1 MTCDAAQNRL
11 LALADPARP
20 PDPLRAHLAGCA
32 ACRSFAARL
41 GTLDRLV
48 RQLPV
53 PPADPTALAVTL
65 DKVTADAPII
75 THIPTV
81 PRRDSGIDLPKL
93 LLKGGRW
100 GYTVGVAASVGLA
113 VFGWWVLAGRTPD
126 ARPQHAAAPR
136 HELLGQ
142 GVRHLA
148 KLSASDKPDEQVREW
163 ASLAADLTAEARTVY
178 RVADPAEMD
187 ALEAMFSKAVTKGL
201 LAQATKV
208 KELPAA
214 RRKALDDAAAK
225 LEAVEKEVGKLL
237 ADGAPPKAVAP
248 LTKMAETAGQARKT
262 LLQRGA

>member
-11 LALADPARP
+11 LTLADPNRP
-20 PDPLRAHLAGCA
+20 PDPLRSHMDGCT

-41 GTLDRLV
+41 GTLDHLL

-53 PPADPTALAVTL
+53 PPADPAALAVTL
-65 DKVTADAPII
+65 DKVTADADHHSRPDGA
-75 THIPTV
+75 
-81 PRRDSGIDLPKL
+81 RRDSAIDLPKL
-93 LLKGGRW
+93 LLKEGRW

-113 VFGWWVLAGRTPD
+113 VFGWWILAGRTPD
-126 ARPQHAAAPR
+126 ARPMMAAAPR

-148 KLSASDKPDEQVREW
+148 MLSASDKPDDQMREW
-163 ASLAADLTAEARTVY
+163 ASLAEDLTGEAGKVY
-178 RVADPAEMD
+178 RVADPAELD
-187 ALEAMFSKAVTKGL
+187 ALEAMFTKAVTKGL

-214 RRKALDDAAAK
+214 RRKALDDTAAK
-225 LEAVEKEVGKLL
+225 LKAVEKEVTALL
-237 ADGAPPKAVAP
+237 AAGAPPKSVVP

-262 LLQRGA
+262 LLNRGA

>member
-11 LALADPARP
+11 LTLADPDRL
-20 PDPLRAHLAGCA
+20 PDPLRAHVEGCA

-41 GTLDRLV
+41 GTLDHLL

-53 PPADPTALAVTL
+53 PPADPAALAATL

-75 THIPTV
+75 TRVPTV
-81 PRRDSGIDLPKL
+81 PRRDSAIDLPKL
-93 LLKGGRW
+93 LLKEGRW

-113 VFGWWVLAGRTPD
+113 VFGWWILAGRTPD
-126 ARPQHAAAPR
+126 ARLQHAVAPR

-148 KLSASDKPDEQVREW
+148 MLSASDRPDDQVREW
-163 ASLAADLTAEARTVY
+163 ASLAADLSGEAGKVY
-178 RVADPAEMD
+178 RVADPAELD

-214 RRKALDDAAAK
+214 RRKALADAASK
-225 LEAVEKEVGKLL
+225 LEAVEKEVAKLL

-262 LLQRGA
+262 LLNRGA